1 MIISLRNILFFGLLS
16 CHLAFFAQSK
26 IEHGN
31 YQVNFLDAENEGIQY
46 TLTLNEDKTFKFHF
60 FRKPKG
66 ANNPQENY
74 YAKGT
79 YTSENNLIFFDA
91 HDDLDLNEDYTL
103 NFKNSKA
110 RFNTKSPRDVSTRVV
125 KTSVKFY
132 DSELFWVKGLE
143 LFKI

>member
-1 MIISLRNILFFGLLS
+1 MLSIRNIVFCGFLS
-16 CHLAFFAQSK
+16 CHLAVFAQLK
-26 IEHGN
+26 VDHGV
-31 YQVNFLDAENEGIQY
+31 YQVDFLDDENEGIQY
-46 TLTLNEDKTFKFHF
+46 TLTLNEDHTFKFHF

-79 YTSENNLIFFDA
+79 WASENNSIFFDA
-91 HDDLDLNEDYTL
+91 EDVLDLNEEYTL
-103 NFKNSKA
+103 NLKNSKA
-110 RFNTKSPRDVSTRVV
+110 RFNTKSPRDVSARVV
-125 KTSVKFY
+125 KTSIKFY